1 LVDRVIDLALASDLG
16 EDSRLLAVN
25 SIARLRREDV
35 LDALLQL
42 SVGRRTLL
50 GRTRLLPKTPVLVA
64 VLRALSLTWSREPR
78 ASGVLAAAAR
88 SSDPELRQ
96 AVSAQIT

>member
-1 LVDRVIDLALASDLG
+1 VLA
-16 EDSRLLAVN
+16 RH
-25 SIARLRREDV
+25 RRDDV

-42 SVGRRTLL
+42 SAGRRSLL

-64 VLRALSLTWSREPR
+64 VIRALSTTWSSDPR

-96 AVSAQIT
+96 AVSAQTT